1 MKCPEC
7 QHENPPD
14 TFTCG
19 KCGAEI
25 QGSQE
30 KISFTRT
37 LEIPAKELSR
47 GTVFADRSEILE
59 DLGEGGMGRV
69 FRVHDRKLEEE
80 VALKLVR
87 PEIASDRRMIERF
100 KNEIKTAR
108 QVTHKNVCRMHDLG
122 EAEDVAKTLKAT
134 VDGWLND
141 KLMRYYFLLQGAIEQ
156 AKGNLPD
163 AIRYLEK
170 AEELE
175 HFEWNIGVDF
185 QALFFDSLASAY
197 ERSGDTEKALEE
209 YEKITRLTSGRYH
222 YGDIYA
228 KSFYRLGK
236 VFEKLEQN
244 AKASQN
250 YQKFLDLWKN
260 ADPGLPEVEDAT
272 KRLAALK
279 S

>member
-14 TFTCG
+14 TFYCG

-25 QGSQE
+25 QGSEE

-47 GTVFADRSEILE
+47 GTVFADRYEILE

-80 VALKLVR
+80 VVLKLVR

-108 QVTHKNVCRMHDLG
+108 QVTHKNVCRMHDLN
-122 EAEDVAKTLKAT
+122 EAEDVAKALKAT

-156 AKGNLPD
+156 AKGNLPN

-175 HFEWNIGVDF
+175 HFEWNIGRIP
-185 QALFFDSLASAY
+185 L
-197 ERSGDTEKALEE
+197 RH
-209 YEKITRLTSGRYH
+209 LTSEAPRLQLSGRGPDH
-222 YGDIYA
+222 RPSQDSVRGREAAALPCLPAGRLDGGRGA
-228 KSFYRLGK
+228 GGLFLRTNGFDGGTKAYRL
-236 VFEKLEQN
+236 
-244 AKASQN
+244 
-250 YQKFLDLWKN
+250 
-260 ADPGLPEVEDAT
+260 
-272 KRLAALK
+272 
-279 S
+279 